1 MAVLGFL
8 FALLDSFSKAVD
20 TLLNKKIMRTRSAEE
35 HTVLRIMFVI
45 PIFFIASL
53 FNWRLDAGCIGLLLL
68 YGVLEAVNIFT
79 HQLAVKHSN
88 AVHVEMIAKSKV
100 LLAMIVSFVLVID
113 TLSLGGVI
121 GIAVFVIGAVLT
133 INFQSKNDD
142 RTGAAGIIFEIIS
155 VIARTFKPF
164 ILKTCVKRGLISNE
178 TMLFFS
184 MVIALLILLA
194 VLRPRIDVKN
204 VPVKPYFAQ
213 AAMVAA
219 GMILSGWAV
228 IYANIVIVNAIE
240 SMSVFFV
247 MLISAVLYKKKYTAL
262 SAIGCA
268 LSVIGIIISI
278 LL

>member
-1 MAVLGFL
+1 MAVLGLL
-8 FALLDSFSKAVD
+8 FALLDSLSKAID
-20 TLLNKKIMRTRSAEE
+20 TLINKKIMRTRSAEE

-53 FNWRLDAGCIGLLLL
+53 FNWRLEAGCIGFLLL
-68 YGVLEAVNIFT
+68 YGALEAVNIFC
-79 HQLAVKHSN
+79 HQLAVKSSN

-113 TLSLGGVI
+113 TLSVGGVI
-121 GIAVFVIGAVLT
+121 GIMVFVAGAVLT
-133 INFQSKNDD
+133 INFQNKNDD
-142 RTGAAGIIFEIIS
+142 RTGAKGIFFEIVS

-184 MVIALLILLA
+184 MVVALVLLCA
-194 VLRPRIDVKN
+194 VLRPRIDLKT
-204 VPVKPYFAQ
+204 VPVKAYTAQ

-268 LSVIGIIISI
+268 LSVLGIVISI
-278 LL
+278 IF

>member
-1 MAVLGFL
+1 MAVLGLL
-8 FALLDSFSKAVD
+8 FALLDSLSKAID
-20 TLLNKKIMRTRSAEE
+20 TLINKKIMRTRSAEE

-53 FNWRLDAGCIGLLLL
+53 FNWRLEAGCIGFLLL
-68 YGVLEAVNIFT
+68 YGALEAVNIFC
-79 HQLAVKHSN
+79 HQLAVKSSN

-113 TLSLGGVI
+113 TLSVGGVI
-121 GIAVFVIGAVLT
+121 GIVVFVAGAVLT
-133 INFQSKNDD
+133 INFQNKNDD
-142 RTGAAGIIFEIIS
+142 RTGAKGIFFEIVS

-184 MVIALLILLA
+184 MVVALVLLCA
-194 VLRPRIDVKN
+194 VLRPRIDLKT
-204 VPVKPYFAQ
+204 VPVKAYTAQ

-268 LSVIGIIISI
+268 LSVLGIVISI
-278 LL
+278 IF

>member
-1 MAVLGFL
+1 MAVLGLL
-8 FALLDSFSKAVD
+8 FALLDSLSKAID
-20 TLLNKKIMRTRSAEE
+20 TLINKKIMRTRSAEE
-35 HTVLRIMFVI
+35 HVVLRIMFVI

-53 FNWRLDAGCIGLLLL
+53 FNWRFEAGCIGFLLL
-68 YGVLEAVNIFT
+68 YGALEAVNIFC
-79 HQLAVKHSN
+79 HQLAVKSSN

-113 TLSLGGVI
+113 TLSVGGVI
-121 GIAVFVIGAVLT
+121 GIVVFVAGAVLT
-133 INFQSKNDD
+133 INFQNKNDD
-142 RTGAAGIIFEIIS
+142 RTGAKGIFFEIVS

-184 MVIALLILLA
+184 MVVALVLLFA
-194 VLRPRIDVKN
+194 VLRPRIDLKT
-204 VPVKPYFAQ
+204 VPVKAYTAQ

-268 LSVIGIIISI
+268 LSVLGIVISI
-278 LL
+278 IF

>member
-1 MAVLGFL
+1 MAVLGLL
-8 FALLDSFSKAVD
+8 FALLDSLSKAID
-20 TLLNKKIMRTRSAEE
+20 TLINKKIMRTRSAEE
-35 HTVLRIMFVI
+35 HAVLRIMFVI

-53 FNWRLDAGCIGLLLL
+53 FNWRFEAGCIGFLLL
-68 YGVLEAVNIFT
+68 YGALEAVNIFC
-79 HQLAVKHSN
+79 HQLAVKSSN

-100 LLAMIVSFVLVID
+100 LLAMIVSFMLVID
-113 TLSLGGVI
+113 TLSVGGVI
-121 GIAVFVIGAVLT
+121 GIVVFVAGAVLT
-133 INFQSKNDD
+133 INFQNKNDD
-142 RTGAAGIIFEIIS
+142 RTGAKGIFFEIVS

-184 MVIALLILLA
+184 MVVALVLLFA
-194 VLRPRIDVKN
+194 VLRPRIDLKT
-204 VPVKPYFAQ
+204 VPVKAYTAQ

-268 LSVIGIIISI
+268 LSVLGIVISI
-278 LL
+278 IF

>member
-1 MAVLGFL
+1 MAVLGLL
-8 FALLDSFSKAVD
+8 FALLDSLSKAID
-20 TLLNKKIMRTRSAEE
+20 TLINKKIMRTRSAEE
-35 HTVLRIMFVI
+35 HAVLRIMFVI

-53 FNWRLDAGCIGLLLL
+53 FNWRFEAGCIGFLLL
-68 YGVLEAVNIFT
+68 YGALEAVNIFC
-79 HQLAVKHSN
+79 HQLAVKSSN

-113 TLSLGGVI
+113 TLSVGGVI
-121 GIAVFVIGAVLT
+121 GIVVFVAGAVLT
-133 INFQSKNDD
+133 INFQNKNDD
-142 RTGAAGIIFEIIS
+142 RTGAKGIFFEIVS

-184 MVIALLILLA
+184 MVVALVLLFA
-194 VLRPRIDVKN
+194 VLRPRIDLKT
-204 VPVKPYFAQ
+204 VPVKAYTAQ

-268 LSVIGIIISI
+268 LSVLGIVISI
-278 LL
+278 IF

>member
-1 MAVLGFL
+1 MAVLGLL
-8 FALLDSFSKAVD
+8 FALLDSLSKAID
-20 TLLNKKIMRTRSAEE
+20 TLINKKIMRTRSAEE
-35 HTVLRIMFVI
+35 HTVLRIMLVI

-53 FNWRLDAGCIGLLLL
+53 FNWHLEAGCIGFLLL
-68 YGVLEAVNIFT
+68 YGALEAVNIFC
-79 HQLAVKHSN
+79 HQLAVKSSN

-113 TLSLGGVI
+113 TLSVGGVI
-121 GIAVFVIGAVLT
+121 GIVVFVAGAVLT
-133 INFQSKNDD
+133 INFQNKNDD
-142 RTGAAGIIFEIIS
+142 RTGAKGIFFEIVS

-184 MVIALLILLA
+184 MVVALVLLCA
-194 VLRPRIDVKN
+194 VLRPRIDLKT
-204 VPVKPYFAQ
+204 VPVKAYTAQ

-268 LSVIGIIISI
+268 LSVLGIVISI
-278 LL
+278 IF

>member
-1 MAVLGFL
+1 
-8 FALLDSFSKAVD
+8 
-20 TLLNKKIMRTRSAEE
+20 MRTRSAEE

-133 INFQSKNDD
+133 INFQNKNDD
-142 RTGAAGIIFEIIS
+142 RTGAKGIFFEIIS

-164 ILKTCVKRGLISNE
+164 ILKTCVKRGMISNE
-178 TMLFFS
+178 TMLFLS
-184 MVIALLILLA
+184 MVVALCVLCA
-194 VLRPRIDVKN
+194 VLRPRITPKN
-204 VPVKPYFAQ
+204 VPVRAYASQ
-213 AAMVAA
+213 AAIVAA
-219 GMILSGWAV
+219 GMLLSGWAV
-228 IYANIVIVNAIE
+228 IFANIVIVNAIE
-240 SMSVFFV
+240 SMSVLFV
-247 MLISAVLYKKKYTAL
+247 MLISAVMYKKKYTAL
-262 SAIGCA
+262 SAFGCA
-268 LSVIGIIISI
+268 LSVLGIIISI
-278 LL
+278 IC

>member
-1 MAVLGFL
+1 MAVLGLL
-8 FALLDSFSKAVD
+8 FALLDSLSKAID
-20 TLLNKKIMRTRSAEE
+20 TLINKKIMRTRSAEE

-53 FNWRLDAGCIGLLLL
+53 FNYRLEAGCIGFLLL
-68 YGVLEAVNIFT
+68 YGALEAVNIFC
-79 HQLAVKHSN
+79 HQLAVKSSN

-113 TLSLGGVI
+113 TLSVGGVI
-121 GIAVFVIGAVLT
+121 GIVVFVAGAVLT
-133 INFQSKNDD
+133 INFQNKNDD
-142 RTGAAGIIFEIIS
+142 RTGAKGIFFEIVS

-184 MVIALLILLA
+184 MVVALVLLCA
-194 VLRPRIDVKN
+194 VLRPRIDLKT
-204 VPVKPYFAQ
+204 VPVKAYTAQ

-268 LSVIGIIISI
+268 LSVLGIVISI
-278 LL
+278 IF

>member
-1 MAVLGFL
+1 
-8 FALLDSFSKAVD
+8 
-20 TLLNKKIMRTRSAEE
+20 
-35 HTVLRIMFVI
+35 
-45 PIFFIASL
+45 
-53 FNWRLDAGCIGLLLL
+53 
-68 YGVLEAVNIFT
+68 
-79 HQLAVKHSN
+79 
-88 AVHVEMIAKSKV
+88 
-100 LLAMIVSFVLVID
+100 
-113 TLSLGGVI
+113 
-121 GIAVFVIGAVLT
+121 
-133 INFQSKNDD
+133 
-142 RTGAAGIIFEIIS
+142 
-155 VIARTFKPF
+155 
-164 ILKTCVKRGLISNE
+164 KRGLISNE